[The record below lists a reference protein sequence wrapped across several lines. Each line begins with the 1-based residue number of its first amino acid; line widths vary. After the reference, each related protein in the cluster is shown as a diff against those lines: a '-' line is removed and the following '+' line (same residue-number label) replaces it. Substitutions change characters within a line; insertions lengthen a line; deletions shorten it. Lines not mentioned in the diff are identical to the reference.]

1 MVATVFAV
9 YENKLLFF
17 ALMPAIYAVEKW
29 VRVINPC
36 VLETWK
42 LREEEAVGDRGSR
55 NSGISPGAG
64 VALYQGGTV
73 VHPGAIPPEALD
85 DAGRG
90 YAKRRR
96 LQESDES

>member
-1 MVATVFAV
+1 MCFADVEAT
-9 YENKLLFF
+9 
-17 ALMPAIYAVEKW
+17 
-29 VRVINPC
+29 RG
-36 VLETWK
+36 
-42 LREEEAVGDRGSR
+42 REAVGDRGSR

-85 DAGRG
+85 DTGCG